1 MHVTHSTVF
10 SATSPSVAWRS
21 LRQCLLRRLGFAWQ
35 CLLDR
40 LDLGQGLLGQVLA
53 NPLLDTFRL
62 FRAVFFGLIPALLN
76 KSLSALLLWYLLALL
91 DWDFCTFLRGHL
103 PASGF
108 GHVSA
113 DFLGSRAAALLW
125 NLLASL
131 MRNLIA
137 LGVGHLSANVLGEL
151 VAIGAG
157 NLPALGHGQLF
168 TLVNGHWAAGLAR
181 QLGTHRVLHQFADLV
196 GNALTL
202 GIRLLLASHFRL
214 VLALLHLDIF
224 TDRPWDLLADRVSH
238 HRANFVGQSNAFS
251 LELLH

>member
-1 MHVTHSTVF
+1 MHVTHGATVL

-40 LDLGQGLLGQVLA
+40 LDLGQGLLYQVLA

-103 PASGF
+103 PASG
-108 GHVSA
+108 
-113 DFLGSRAAALLW
+113 
-125 NLLASL
+125 
-131 MRNLIA
+131 
-137 LGVGHLSANVLGEL
+137 VGHLSANVLGEL

-157 NLPALGHGQLF
+157 LLPALGHGQLF
-168 TLVNGHWAAGLAR
+168 TLVSYHWAAGLAG
-181 QLGTHRVLHQFADLV
+181 QLGTYRVLHQFADLV
-196 GNALTL
+196 GNAL
-202 GIRLLLASHFRL
+202 A
-214 VLALLHLDIF
+214 
-224 TDRPWDLLADRVSH
+224 
-238 HRANFVGQSNAFS
+238 
-251 LELLH
+251 